1 MLENGTNMKRLLRL
15 LAGVVSLG
23 VGTITAWFAVA
34 FYQVGQLSP
43 PDGLPAVNYP
53 VVLGFGALGI
63 IFLALAS
70 VFLFRSA
77 RA

>member
-1 MLENGTNMKRLLRL
+1 MKRLLQL
-15 LAGVVSLG
+15 LSGVLSLG
-23 VGTITAWFAVA
+23 VGTITTWFALT
-34 FYQVGQLSP
+34 FYQVGQHSP
-43 PDGLPAVNYP
+43 PGGLPAVNYP

-70 VFLFRSA
+70 VFLFRSV